1 MAESYVTIRPTFSNT
16 RSCLMRS
23 SRFLTAVA
31 LLVATSMAFA
41 QQWPDKPVRLVVPYP
56 PGGNVDSAARIVSGK
71 LQEALGQP
79 FVVEN
84 KAGAGGMIGGEAVA
98 KSPPDGYTLF
108 VAANGPLLFSPVIY
122 SRAAYNWQKDFT
134 TIGSISF
141 TPMVLQLHPS
151 LPYTSLKD
159 LIESAKKDPGKL
171 TMASPGAGTTNHLA
185 SELLQMTTG
194 AKWTTVHYKGNA
206 PATTDLLGGQVQFN
220 FDQISV
226 ALPFI
231 KDKRTRALAVT
242 SLARVPSLPDVP
254 TFDESGFKGFEATT
268 FTGLFAPAG
277 TPKEIVAK
285 LSAALAKVLQDKDV
299 VDKFAQLGSEARAMR
314 AEAFFEYLNA
324 EDAKWTPVIRQANIK
339 AD

>member
-1 MAESYVTIRPTFSNT
+1 MLA
-16 RSCLMRS
+16 
-23 SRFLTAVA
+23 RFLA
-31 LLVATSMAFA
+31 LLLFCSAGFVHA
-41 QQWPDKPVRLVVPYP
+41 QGWPDKPVRLVVPYP
-56 PGGNVDSAARIVSGK
+56 PGGNVDSAARIISGK

-84 KAGAGGMIGGEAVA
+84 KAGAGGMIGGEFVA
-98 KSPPDGYTLF
+98 KSAPDGYTLF
-108 VAANGPLLFSPVIY
+108 VAANGPLLFSPVIFN
-122 SRAAYNWQKDFT
+122 RAAYNWQKDFA

-141 TPMVLQLHPS
+141 TPMVLQVHPS
-151 LPYTSLKD
+151 TPFTSLAAFFD
-159 LIESAKKDPGKL
+159 AAKKEPGKL

-220 FDQISV
+220 FDQVSV

-231 KDKRTRALAVT
+231 KDRKTRALAVT
-242 SLARVPSLPDVP
+242 SLTRVPSLPDVP
-254 TFDESGFKGFEATT
+254 TFSESGFKGFEATT

-277 TPKEIVAK
+277 TPREVVTK
-285 LSAALAKVLQDKDV
+285 LSAALAKVLQDRDV
-299 VDKFAQLGSEARAMR
+299 VDRFAQLGAEARTMQP
-314 AEAFFEYLNA
+314 EVFFEYLKA

>member
-1 MAESYVTIRPTFSNT
+1 MIMKSLFKRAPI
-16 RSCLMRS
+16 L
-23 SRFLTAVA
+23 A
-31 LLVATSMAFA
+31 LALALPMLASA
-41 QQWPDKPVRLVVPYP
+41 QQWPGKPIHLIVPYP
-56 PGGNVDSAARIVSGK
+56 PGGNVDQAARAISGK

-79 FVVEN
+79 IIIEN
-84 KAGAGGMIGGEAVA
+84 KAGAGGMIGGEYVA
-98 KSPPDGYTLF
+98 KAAPDGYTLF
-108 VAANGPLLFSPVIY
+108 VAANGPLLFSPLIFN
-122 SRAAYNWQKDFT
+122 RAAYNWQKDFV

-141 TPMVLQLHPS
+141 TPMVLQVHPS
-151 LPYTSLKD
+151 VPATTLEEFFD
-159 LIESAKKDPGKL
+159 AAKKNPGKI

-194 AKWTTVHYKGNA
+194 AQWTTVHYKGNA

-231 KDKRTRALAVT
+231 KDRRVRPLAVT
-242 SLARVPSLPDVP
+242 SLTRVPSLPDVP

-277 TPKEIVAK
+277 TPKDVIAK
-285 LSAALAKVLQDKDV
+285 LASALARAVQDKDV
-299 VDKFAQLGSEARAMR
+299 AAKFAQQGAEARASPPD
-314 AEAFFEYLNA
+314 AFFEYLKV
-324 EDAKWTPVIRQANIK
+324 EDTKWTPVIRRANIK

>member
-1 MAESYVTIRPTFSNT
+1 MP
-16 RSCLMRS
+16 MR
-23 SRFLTAVA
+23 
-31 LLVATSMAFA
+31 FA
-41 QQWPDKPVRLVVPYP
+41 QWFCMCSFWLLSAAHAQSWPEKPVHLVVPYP
-56 PGGNVDSAARIVSGK
+56 PGGNVDSAARVISTK

-79 FVVEN
+79 FIIEN
-84 KAGAGGMIGGEAVA
+84 KAGAGGMIGGEYVA
-98 KSPPDGYTLF
+98 KAAPDGYTLF
-108 VAANGPLLFSPVIY
+108 VAANGPLLFSPVIFN
-122 SRAAYNWQKDFT
+122 RAAYNWQKDFT

-141 TPMVLQLHPS
+141 TPMVLQVHPS
-151 LPYTSLKD
+151 VPFTSLQE
-159 LIESAKKDPGKL
+159 LIVAARREPGKL

-185 SELLQMTTG
+185 SELLQKATG

-220 FDQISV
+220 FDQVSV

-277 TPKEIVAK
+277 TPNAVVAK
-285 LSAALAKVLQDKDV
+285 LSAALGKVLQDKDV
-299 VDKFAQLGSEARAMR
+299 VERFRDLGAEARAMR
-314 AEAFFEYLNA
+314 PDAFVEYLKA
-324 EDAKWTPVIRQANIK
+324 EDAKWTPIIRQANIK